1 MNIKEG
7 DELDVLFTDDG
18 IILRKPVSLVEFIDS
33 IKPIGSV
40 KTFLEERSKEGVIE
54 NERTRELTK

>member
-33 IKPIGSV
+33 IKPIGNV
-40 KTFLEERSKEGVIE
+40 KTFL
-54 NERTRELTK
+54 